1 VSFLNK
7 TYLKITAAAY
17 LIAMVNACA
26 PPATKSIA
34 PTTYDEDISIYRNKY
49 EPPAYSFDEKTQEDE
64 VVLKPIVEPSH
75 HIKNELDSI
84 LLKVKK
90 SKENIKY
97 IEGLSI
103 QVYSGNDKEKAYEI
117 KKQIYSVSEVYS
129 PKVTYDQPNYK
140 VSVGE
145 YYTRM
150 EANKDYNV
158 LKTEFAQALL
168 VPIRIPIESNN

>member
-1 VSFLNK
+1 
-7 TYLKITAAAY
+7 
-17 LIAMVNACA
+17 MVNACA
-26 PPATKSIA
+26 PPATKSIPA
-34 PTTYDEDISIYRNKY
+34 TTYDEDISIYRNMY
-49 EPPAYSFDEKTQEDE
+49 EAPEYSFDDKTEQED
-64 VVLKPIVEPSH
+64 VIIKPIVEPTH
-75 HIKNELDSI
+75 HIKSELDSI

-97 IEGLSI
+97 INGLSI

-117 KKQIYSVSEVYS
+117 KKQIYSVSDVYS

-158 LKTEFAQALL
+158 LKTEFAQSLL
-168 VPIRIPIESNN
+168 VPIRIPIESKN

>member
-1 VSFLNK
+1 MSFLNK
-7 TYLKITAAAY
+7 TYLKITVLAY
-17 LIAMVNACA
+17 CVAMVNACA
-26 PPATKSIA
+26 PPVTKSIS
-34 PTTYDEDISIYRNKY
+34 TSTYDEDISIYRNKY
-49 EPPAYSFDEKTQEDE
+49 GAPEYSFDDKSEQED
-64 VVLKPIVEPSH
+64 VILKPVVEPTH
-75 HIKNELDSI
+75 HIKSELDSI

-97 IEGLSI
+97 INGLSI

-117 KKQIYSVSEVYS
+117 KKQIYSVSDVYS
-129 PKVTYDQPNYK
+129 PKVIYDQPNYK

-158 LKTEFAQALL
+158 LKNEFAQSLL
-168 VPIRIPIESNN
+168 VPIRIPIESKN